1 VHCIAAESYVI
12 YASVDAVAMNVVL
25 NGSDPDYMAL
35 LPSGFAIFP
44 DGGRGGS
51 VLTIAPQSLVDSI
64 PTTKLSLESVATVNC
79 HIACTIKCIK
89 ADVAAWPIGDQAVK
103 AS

>member
-1 VHCIAAESYVI
+1 
-12 YASVDAVAMNVVL
+12 
-25 NGSDPDYMAL
+25 
-35 LPSGFAIFP
+35 
-44 DGGRGGS
+44 
-51 VLTIAPQSLVDSI
+51 VLTIAPQILVDSI

-89 ADVAAWPIGDQAVK
+89 AAVAAWPIGDQAVK